1 MTTPRLL
8 LKTGLIAL
16 CTLFISGFTIPAA
29 TFEDSILLS
38 LEENAKFKVYESHY
52 DPKLRRD
59 IGVIVSRVIIENET
73 AQAVEGYLGD
83 SVGSRLWMVDNV
95 QVVLAK
101 FVFNNTGTTR
111 WELVDW
117 LHDGYFTIKKP
128 DMPNHPDI
136 VAVRIY
142 IGPNSYSVDQGTPR
156 IPQSWVFIN
165 PAWTEFAF
173 SSNTGSARS
182 IMAADPM
189 LQNMYD
195 PRTYE
200 PRHCTYLVDLND
212 VYNHCAK
219 LYVKAE
225 RDDAPEASSAEVPV
239 VEPRVNLSNATSLP
253 TRNESLSQPQRAL
266 NPAELVPKFECQTNS
281 GVPFGIGMNLMRCSA
296 MDASGEVKVRDLEI
310 NVINATAR
318 DPAATDDDP
327 AFFAAGRATE
337 TIMFPVNA
345 TDMADPATSVTCY
358 MPERIVFSGGFVP
371 LLITALDCN
380 LSDSLQEQAE
390 TSLLIVR
397 TYS

>member
-1 MTTPRLL
+1 
-8 LKTGLIAL
+8 
-16 CTLFISGFTIPAA
+16 
-29 TFEDSILLS
+29 
-38 LEENAKFKVYESHY
+38 
-52 DPKLRRD
+52 
-59 IGVIVSRVIIENET
+59 
-73 AQAVEGYLGD
+73 
-83 SVGSRLWMVDNV
+83 
-95 QVVLAK
+95 
-101 FVFNNTGTTR
+101 
-111 WELVDW
+111 
-117 LHDGYFTIKKP
+117 
-128 DMPNHPDI
+128 MPNHPDI
-136 VAVRIY
+136 IAVRIY

-165 PAWTEFAF
+165 PAWTEYAF
-173 SSNTGSARS
+173 SSNARIAQSAIAS
-182 IMAADPM
+182 DTM
-189 LQNMYD
+189 LQDTYD

-281 GVPFGIGMNLMRCSA
+281 GVPFGIGMNLMTCSA

-310 NVINATAR
+310 NVINATAT

-380 LSDSLQEQAE
+380 WSNSLQEPAE

>member
-59 IGVIVSRVIIENET
+59 VGIIVSRVIIENET

-111 WELVDW
+111 WELADW

-165 PAWTEFAF
+165 PAWTEYAF
-173 SSNTGSARS
+173 SSNARMAQSAS
-182 IMAADPM
+182 ASDTM
-189 LQNMYD
+189 LQDTYD

-212 VYNHCAK
+212 VYNHCSK

-225 RDDAPEASSAEVPV
+225 RNGVPKASSEVPA
-239 VEPRVNLSNATSLP
+239 VEPRVNLSNSTSLP
-253 TRNESLSQPQRAL
+253 ARNETLYQPPSAV

-281 GVPFGIGMNLMRCSA
+281 GVPFGIGMNLMTCSA
-296 MDASGEVKVRDLEI
+296 VDASGEVKVRDLEI
-310 NVINATAR
+310 NVINATATE
-318 DPAATDDDP
+318 PAVTDDDH
-327 AFFAAGRATE
+327 AFFAAGEATE
-337 TIMFPVNA
+337 TITFSINA
-345 TDMADPATSVTCY
+345 TDMADPAISVTCY